1 MENIEEDSNLL
12 EDTEVIPVKAKRIM
26 SEKQKAAL
34 AIAREKAWAKRRELG
49 EITRQEKEL
58 KIQEKEVQKQ
68 EKTAEMTRRK
78 NTVFKKLKKDVVVSL
93 ESSDEDKQ
101 MVTDS
106 QSEEEEEK
114 EGEVQQISKYIE
126 KRLKVTK
133 ARPMLTQEDTVQLL
147 REKILNEGK
156 RVAYQSLFPGHTCPF

>member
-1 MENIEEDSNLL
+1 MENIEEDNNLL
-12 EDTEVIPVKAKRIM
+12 EDISVIPVKAKRVM
-26 SEKQKAAL
+26 SEKQKASL

-78 NTVFKKLKKDVVVSL
+78 NTVFKKLKKDVVVAL
-93 ESSDEDKQ
+93 DSSDEDQQ

-106 QSEEEEEK
+106 QSEEEE
-114 EGEVQQISKYIE
+114 GEVQQISKHIE

-133 ARPMLTQEDTVQLL
+133 ARPILTQEDTVQLL